1 MRHAAAA
8 QPSAVGIYVM
18 KITLLAICATLS
30 VGVSQD
36 FPPVKF
42 DPRRYDTVVEK
53 NPFMHDI
60 VVKSTVNPRKDPWAD
75 NLVIRAVSRINGLY
89 VVHVEDTKLVEDP
102 DPEKRKQAHSRLV
115 EGQLGDL
122 RIQSV
127 KPHRDPAQ
135 VEVVLITG
143 EGESAK
149 TATVKY
155 DEKQLFVKAPATAI
169 KREANKK
176 TTSKT
181 STRSAVPLKR
191 RVILPPTAK
200 VSSPKKEE

>member
-1 MRHAAAA
+1 
-8 QPSAVGIYVM
+8 M
-18 KITLLAICATLS
+18 KITLLAIYATLS

-42 DPRRYDTVVEK
+42 DPRRYDAIVEK

-75 NLVIRAVSRINGLY
+75 NLVIRSVSRINGLY
-89 VVHVEDTKLVEDP
+89 VVHVEDTQLAEHP
-102 DPEKRKQAHSRLV
+102 DPEKRKQAYYRLV
-115 EGQLGDL
+115 EGQLADL

-127 KPHRDPAQ
+127 KPHRDAAQ
-135 VEVVLITG
+135 VEVILISG
-143 EGESAK
+143 KGGSAK

-155 DEKQLFVKAPATAI
+155 SKKQLLVKVPPAAI
-169 KREANKK
+169 KRVADKRS
-176 TTSKT
+176 TSKT

-191 RVILPPTAK
+191 RVILPPTSAK
-200 VSSPKKEE
+200 SPNKKEE

>member
-1 MRHAAAA
+1 
-8 QPSAVGIYVM
+8 M
-18 KITLLAICATLS
+18 KSTLLAIYATLS
-30 VGVSQD
+30 IGVSQD

-53 NPFMHDI
+53 NPFMYDI
-60 VVKSTVNPRKDPWAD
+60 VVKATVNPRKDPWAD
-75 NLVIRAVSRINGLY
+75 NLVIKAVSRINGLY

-122 RIQSV
+122 RLQSV

-155 DEKQLFVKAPATAI
+155 DVKQLFVKAPVTAI
-169 KREANKK
+169 KRAANKRSALK
-176 TTSKT
+176 P
-181 STRSAVPLKR
+181 STRPAVPLKR
-191 RVILPPTAK
+191 RVILPPTVE
-200 VSSPKKEE
+200 VSSHKKKE

>member
-8 QPSAVGIYVM
+8 QPSAAGIYVM

-89 VVHVEDTKLVEDP
+89 VVHVEDTKLVDDP
-102 DPEKRKQAHSRLV
+102 DPEKRKQAHYRLV
-115 EGQLGDL
+115 EGQLGNV

-127 KPHRDPAQ
+127 KPHRDPSQ
-135 VEVVLITG
+135 VEVVLISG

-155 DEKQLFVKAPATAI
+155 DEKQLFVKAPVTAI
-169 KREANKK
+169 KRAANKRSA
-176 TTSKT
+176 SKT
-181 STRSAVPLKR
+181 STRPAVPLKR
-191 RVILPPTAK
+191 RVILPPTVE
-200 VSSPKKEE
+200 VSSPKKGE